1 MTTQLPHFEC
11 AFCGGGFAPGEAKSA
26 CGPCAACWGKG
37 SSCALACPHC
47 GYVVFGAATAMAP
60 PREAEAKPPLNAS
73 PPLAKPCRLSQC
85 SPGQSVRVVAL
96 DAEEESLRKLLT
108 LGILPGTQLHLERK
122 TPSFLCKIGRA
133 QLALDEELAF
143 CVQVV

>member
-1 MTTQLPHFEC
+1 
-11 AFCGGGFAPGEAKSA
+11 
-26 CGPCAACWGKG
+26 
-37 SSCALACPHC
+37 
-47 GYVVFGAATAMAP
+47 
-60 PREAEAKPPLNAS
+60 
-73 PPLAKPCRLSQC
+73 
-85 SPGQSVRVVAL
+85 VVAL